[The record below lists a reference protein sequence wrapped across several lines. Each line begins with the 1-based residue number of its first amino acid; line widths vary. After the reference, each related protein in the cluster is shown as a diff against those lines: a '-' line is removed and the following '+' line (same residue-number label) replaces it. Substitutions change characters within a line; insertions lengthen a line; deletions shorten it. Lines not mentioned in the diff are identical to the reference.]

1 LEDGYLRSF
10 KEFWEVL
17 LKIVLSFLGGFFYSM
32 VVPQDL
38 IHLNLLSSSDSLLG
52 I

>member
-1 LEDGYLRSF
+1 M
-10 KEFWEVL
+10 L
-17 LKIVLSFLGGFFYSM
+17 LSAHPLAQSNYGDNSFLGGFFCIM

-38 IHLNLLSSSDSLLG
+38 IHFNLLSSSASLLD